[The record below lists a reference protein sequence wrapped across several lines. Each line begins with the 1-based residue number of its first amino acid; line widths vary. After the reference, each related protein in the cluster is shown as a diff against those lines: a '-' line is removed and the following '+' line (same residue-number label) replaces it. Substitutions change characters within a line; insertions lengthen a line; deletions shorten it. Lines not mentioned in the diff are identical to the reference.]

1 MLPDCDL
8 MAALFWVLE
17 GLGPVGHSQARY
29 TGSAGD
35 VNQYGFGAGSEGRC
49 GKDLHFFPQAMGVV
63 QTLTGAIR
71 R

>member
-1 MLPDCDL
+1 VLPDCDL

-17 GLGPVGHSQARY
+17 GLRSIGHSQGSY
-29 TGSAGD
+29 TGFAGD
-35 VNQYGFGAGSEGRC
+35 INRYGFGAGSEGRC
-49 GKDLHFFPQAMGVV
+49 GIDLHLFPQAMGVV